1 MGLPGMPEFLRL
13 DDVAATYEAR
23 TGHALRDITWYAT
36 YAALQYAIVFLRT
49 GARSVHFG
57 EIDRPAAVDDL
68 IMNREPL
75 ERMLAGTYWS

>member
-1 MGLPGMPEFLRL
+1 MPDFLRH
-13 DDVAATYEAR
+13 DDVAATYER
-23 TGHALRDITWYAT
+23 LTGHTLRDLAWYGT

-57 EIDRPAAVDDL
+57 EIERPASPDDL
-68 IMNREPL
+68 IMNRDPL